1 MSDTAEYSRMVDM
14 VIYDRASVEDC
25 IDNKVQAMIL
35 ALAILDQAGCA
46 VKLTQ
51 GIAEQL
57 GVAEE
62 WSDLPYEEP

>member
-1 MSDTAEYSRMVDM
+1 MSDKAEYSRMVDM

-46 VKLTQ
+46 VSLTR
-51 GIAEQL
+51 GIAESL
-57 GVAEE
+57 GVLEE
-62 WSDLPYEEP
+62 WDDLPYEEP